1 MANKIKLARATKARI
16 DTIKETL
23 LDYELVYTTDTNE
36 LGVKKTNGNVEY
48 FYNKTQLD
56 LMIGDIEGALDLIL
70 GV

>member
-1 MANKIKLARATKARI
+1 MANKIKLARGTKARI
-16 DTIKETL
+16 ESIKSGM
-23 LDYELVYTTDTNE
+23 LDYELVYATDTNE

-56 LMIGDIEGALDLIL
+56 SMIGDIESALDLIL